1 MKLGIDT
8 NVLLQAHLPALDR
21 HELAHRYLH
30 RQLAL
35 PGVTLVLTP
44 LVLHELV
51 HVVTDGRRF
60 DPPVAMTEALAI
72 ARGYL
77 GRSNV
82 ECIPTD
88 EGSLLLAL
96 DLLSRHELGR
106 KRIADTLFA
115 ATLLAHGVHRLVTF
129 NVADFRIFEDLIAIE
144 PELPDGDPEELSAAG
159 EPSPR

>member
-35 PGVTLVLTP
+35 PGVTLVVTP
-44 LVLHELV
+44 LVLHEFV

-60 DPPVAMTEALAI
+60 APPVAMTEALAV

-82 ECIPTD
+82 ECIATD
-88 EGSLLLAL
+88 EPSLLLGL
-96 DLLSRHELGR
+96 DLLSRHKLGR

-115 ATLLAHGVHRLVTF
+115 ATLLTHGVHRLVTF
-129 NVADFRIFEDLIAIE
+129 NVADFEVFENLIAME
-144 PELPDGDPEELSAAG
+144 PELRGGDPEDL
-159 EPSPR
+159 